1 MVADKIRVFIVDDV
15 DDTRSHL
22 AKLLSF
28 ETDMDLVGDA
38 PSGSEALS
46 AVGALAPDVVL
57 MDINMPGMDGIEA
70 AEQLS
75 KKFPLAAIVM
85 MSVQGDA
92 DYLRRSMLAG
102 ARAFLVK
109 PFTSDELME
118 AIRSVA
124 ARRIDRQPLL
134 VPVGPGK
141 DTESTPAPHHLGRV
155 IALYSP
161 KGGVGRTTL
170 AVNLAI
176 AAAQLGK
183 SAVVVDASLQFGDV
197 GVLLNMS
204 PKGGSVADIV
214 SDVEQGAVEAI
225 DGSLMRHSTGVSVL
239 LSPASPETAEL
250 ITAEHMRAI
259 LGRLRQTHD
268 VVVVDC
274 SPWLNDATL
283 AVLDVSQTVLGV
295 LTLDL
300 TSIKSMRLFV
310 SVADQLGYGE
320 DKLRLALNRADSS
333 HGIALEDVERSI
345 GRRID
350 HMIVSDG
357 RAVVHALNH
366 GIPFVDGNRRAQI
379 SRDVVSLAGALLG
392 DAAQEATPRVVTRAP
407 ARRLALAR
415 R

>member
-28 ETDMDLVGDA
+28 ETDMEVVGDV
-38 PSGSEALS
+38 PSGLEALS

-75 KKFPLAAIVM
+75 KKFPMAAIVM

-124 ARRIDRQPLL
+124 ARRIDRQPML
-134 VPVGPGK
+134 VPVGPGI

-176 AAAQLGK
+176 AATQLGK

-214 SDVEQGAVEAI
+214 GDVEQGAMEAI

-283 AVLDVSQTVLGV
+283 AVLDVSQTVVGV

-366 GIPFVDGNRRAQI
+366 GIPFVAGNRRAQI

-392 DAAQEATPRVVTRAP
+392 DVAPEVTPRVTRAP